1 MYETE
6 SNRKVES
13 LEQIPPDVIAA
24 FGGLAGT
31 IEARTVLPWSEHCT
45 ECVWPTCYTT
55 CDLYSPREDGRC
67 RRFVDGMVR
76 IDCPES
82 INGYLL
88 KIRFKQWGKLWTPAS
103 LNLHSAS
110 EAARLENKDY
120 RLGTVLRDLPL
131 PIPLKTLAVTKR
143 YSWKKRQ
150 AVGDKAVR
158 DNLNG
163 RWPTA
168 FLLECYN
175 PSDKQ
180 ADVSLTIRPAGV
192 QSRIPYQTLVSLL
205 PGYQLMRISY
215 REISEVVDLA
225 HPFNVELIPNGV
237 DKELTLYFGL
247 LDFVQEKPQ
256 PAKKTGTIKCVVW
269 DLDNTLW
276 DGVLVEDGLA
286 GLTLKPGIQAIIE
299 ELDRRG
305 ILLSIASKNN
315 PDEALGALRH
325 FGLRD
330 FFLCPQISWEPKSA
344 AVAQV
349 AAHLNIGIDSLAFV
363 DDQEFE
369 RKQVE
374 TMCKGVRILDSK
386 DYRSLPEMEEFNVP
400 ITAESTN
407 RRRLYKTEQERKEA
421 QGTFKDDYKAF
432 LKHCNIRAT
441 VSPLTESN
449 LDRVHELTQRTNQMN
464 FSGNRYDR
472 DVLHKI
478 ILTPHLDTY
487 VLACEDRYGNYGIVG
502 FGIVDH
508 REPRLTDLMFSC
520 RIQSKR
526 VEHALLRSMIAK
538 YLKETGKDFHANYRK
553 TPRNLPSGR
562 VFEDLCLTET
572 GETDGVTRLVFPRGR
587 ELPNDGIIDLELI
600 DSLLLAGDR

>member
-13 LEQIPPDVIAA
+13 VEQIPSDVMAA
-24 FGGLAGT
+24 FGGLAGR

-45 ECVWPTCYTT
+45 ECVWPTCYTS

-76 IDCPES
+76 IDCPDS

-103 LNLHSAS
+103 LNLYSAP
-110 EAARLENKDY
+110 EAARREKKDY

-131 PIPLKTLAVTKR
+131 PVPLKTLAVTKR

-150 AVGDKAVR
+150 AIRETSG
-158 DNLNG
+158 G
-163 RWPTA
+163 GTPTA
-168 FLLECYN
+168 FVLECHN
-175 PSDKQ
+175 PSGKPVDM
-180 ADVSLTIRPAGV
+180 SLTIRSAGA
-192 QSRIPYQTLVSLL
+192 QPRIPFQTLISLGPGYSLIRIPY
-205 PGYQLMRISY
+205 G
-215 REISEVVDLA
+215 EISGVVDLS

-256 PAKKTGTIKCVVW
+256 PAQKTGTIKCVVW

-286 GLTLKPGIQAIIE
+286 GLTLKPGIEAIIE
-299 ELDRRG
+299 QLDRRG
-305 ILLSIASKNN
+305 ILQSVASKNN
-315 PDEALGALRH
+315 PDEALSALRH

-330 FFLCPQISWEPKSA
+330 FFLFPQISWEPKSA

-349 AAHLNIGIDSLAFV
+349 AAQLNIGIDSLMFV

-369 RKQVE
+369 RKEVE
-374 TMCKGVRILDSK
+374 AMCKGVRTLDSTN
-386 DYRSLPEMEEFNVP
+386 YLSLPKMEEFNVP
-400 ITAESTN
+400 ITAESMN
-407 RRRLYKTEQERKEA
+407 RRKLYKTEQERKET
-421 QGTFKDDYKAF
+421 QGAFKDDYKAF

-441 VSPLTESN
+441 ISPLAESN
-449 LDRVHELTQRTNQMN
+449 LERVHELTQRTNQMN

-472 DVLHKI
+472 AVLRQI
-478 ILTPHLDTY
+478 ISVPHLDTF
-487 VLACEDRYGNYGIVG
+487 VLSCEDRYGSYGIVG

-508 REPRLTDLMFSC
+508 REPLLTDLMFSC

-526 VEHALLRSMIAK
+526 IEHALLRSMIAK
-538 YLKETGKDFHANYRK
+538 YMKETGKDFHANYRK

-572 GETDGVTRLVFPRGR
+572 GETEGVTHLLFPRGR
-587 ELPNDGIIDLELI
+587 EVPDDGIIDLEWI
-600 DSLLLAGDR
+600 DSLTLAGDQ

>member
-13 LEQIPPDVIAA
+13 PGQIPSDVITA
-24 FGGLAGT
+24 FGSLAGT
-31 IEARTVLPWSEHCT
+31 IDARTALPWSEHCT
-45 ECVWPTCYTT
+45 ECVWPTCYTS

-76 IDCPES
+76 IDCPGS

-103 LNLHSAS
+103 LNLYSAS
-110 EAARLENKDY
+110 EAARREKNDY
-120 RLGTVLRDLPL
+120 RLGTVFRDLPL
-131 PIPLKTLAVTKR
+131 PVSLKKLAVTKR
-143 YSWKKRQ
+143 YSWKKRM
-150 AVGDKAVR
+150 AVR
-158 DNLNG
+158 DTRNG
-163 RWPTA
+163 GTPTA

-175 PSDKQ
+175 PTDRQVDMS
-180 ADVSLTIRPAGV
+180 VTIRSAGA

-205 PGYQLMRISY
+205 PGYQLRRIPY
-215 REISEVVDLA
+215 REISEVIDLTY
-225 HPFNVELIPNGV
+225 PFNVELIPNGV

-256 PAKKTGTIKCVVW
+256 PAKTTQVQTIKCVVW

-276 DGVLVEDGLA
+276 DGILVEDGLA

-299 ELDRRG
+299 QLDRRG
-305 ILLSIASKNN
+305 ILQSVASKNN
-315 PDEALGALRH
+315 LDDALAALRH
-325 FGLRD
+325 FGLSD

-349 AAHLNIGIDSLAFV
+349 AAHLNIGIDSMVFV

-374 TMCKGVRILDSK
+374 AMCKGVRTLDSK
-386 DYRSLPEMEEFNVP
+386 DYLSIPEREECNVP
-400 ITAESTN
+400 ITGESMN
-407 RRRLYKTEQERKEA
+407 RRNLYKTEQERDQA
-421 QGTFKDDYKAF
+421 QGNFKDDYEAF

-441 VSPLTESN
+441 VTPLTESN
-449 LDRVHELTQRTNQMN
+449 LERVHELTQRTNQMN

-472 DVLHKI
+472 ALLHHI
-478 ILTPHLDTY
+478 ILTSYLDTY
-487 VLACEDRYGNYGIVG
+487 VLACEDRFGNYGIVG
-502 FGIVDH
+502 FGIVDR

-526 VEHALLRSMIAK
+526 VEHTLLRSMIAK
-538 YLKETGKDFHANYRK
+538 YSKETGKDFYANYRK
-553 TPRNLPSGR
+553 TQRNLPSGR
-562 VFEDLCLTET
+562 VFEDLGLIET
-572 GETDGVTRLVFPRGR
+572 GETGGVTQLVFPHGR
-587 ELPNDGIIDLELI
+587 ELPDDGIVDLQLTN
-600 DSLLLAGDR
+600 SLTIAGDR